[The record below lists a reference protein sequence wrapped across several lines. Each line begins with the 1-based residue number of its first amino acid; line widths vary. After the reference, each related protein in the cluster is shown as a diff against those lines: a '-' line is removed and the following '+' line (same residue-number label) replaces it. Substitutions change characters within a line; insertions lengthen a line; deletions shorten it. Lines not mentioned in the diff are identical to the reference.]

1 MRFKEKFHG
10 KEPLPVFSLTR
21 YDIARQSA
29 TKPKAQMRNSMMK
42 KLIVAAA
49 LIVGSSVSGVAQ
61 DAQKGKTVFNVC
73 LVCHAI
79 GPGAQNKIGPA
90 LNGLDGRKA
99 GTVPNFDYSDANKN
113 SGIVWNEETF
123 EDYIKNPAAK
133 IPETKMTFAGV
144 KNEQQIKDLWAY
156 ISQFDA
162 DGNIKK

>member
-1 MRFKEKFHG
+1 M
-10 KEPLPVFSLTR
+10 
-21 YDIARQSA
+21 A
-29 TKPKAQMRNSMMK
+29 K
-42 KLIVAAA
+42 KLIGAAI
-49 LIVGSSVSGVAQ
+49 LISVSSMPSMAQ
-61 DAQKGKTVFNVC
+61 DAQKGKTVFNIC

-79 GPGAQNKIGPA
+79 GPGAQNKIGPE

-113 SGIVWNEETF
+113 SGIVWNKETF

-144 KNEQQIKDLWAY
+144 KNEQQVKDLWAY

-162 DGNIKK
+162 SGNIKK

>member
-1 MRFKEKFHG
+1 M
-10 KEPLPVFSLTR
+10 T
-21 YDIARQSA
+21 
-29 TKPKAQMRNSMMK
+29 K

-49 LIVGSSVSGVAQ
+49 LIAASSASGVAQ

-79 GPGAQNKIGPA
+79 GPGAQNKIGPE

-99 GTVPNFDYSDANKN
+99 GTVPNFEYSDANKN

-133 IPETKMTFAGV
+133 IPDTKMTFAGV
-144 KNEQQIKDLWAY
+144 KNEQQVKDLWAY
-156 ISQFDA
+156 ISQFAA

>member
-1 MRFKEKFHG
+1 M
-10 KEPLPVFSLTR
+10 SNNM
-21 YDIARQSA
+21 A
-29 TKPKAQMRNSMMK
+29 K

-49 LIVGSSVSGVAQ
+49 LIAASSASGVAQ
-61 DAQKGKTVFNVC
+61 DAQKGKAVFNVC

-79 GPGAQNKIGPA
+79 SAGAQNKIGPE

-99 GTVPNFDYSDANKN
+99 GTVPNFEYSDANKN
-113 SGIVWNEETF
+113 SGIVWSEATF

-133 IPETKMTFAGV
+133 IPDTKMTFAGI
-144 KNEQQIKDLWAY
+144 KNEQQAKDLWAY

>member
-1 MRFKEKFHG
+1 M
-10 KEPLPVFSLTR
+10 
-21 YDIARQSA
+21 A
-29 TKPKAQMRNSMMK
+29 K
-42 KLIVAAA
+42 KLIGAAI
-49 LIVGSSVSGVAQ
+49 LIAVSSMPGMAQ
-61 DAQKGKTVFNVC
+61 DAQKGKTIFTVC

-79 GPGAQNKIGPA
+79 GPGAQNKIGPE

-133 IPETKMTFAGV
+133 IPDTKMTFAGV
-144 KNEQQIKDLWAY
+144 KNEQQVKDLWAY

-162 DGNIKK
+162 AGNIKK

>member
-1 MRFKEKFHG
+1 M
-10 KEPLPVFSLTR
+10 
-21 YDIARQSA
+21 A
-29 TKPKAQMRNSMMK
+29 K

-49 LIVGSSVSGVAQ
+49 LIAASSMPGMAQ

-79 GPGAQNKIGPA
+79 GPGAQNKIGPE

-99 GTVPNFDYSDANKN
+99 GTVPNFAYSDANKN
-113 SGIVWNEETF
+113 SGITWNEETF

-133 IPETKMTFAGV
+133 IPDTKMTFAGL
-144 KNEQQIKDLWAY
+144 KNDQQAKDLWAY

-162 DGNIKK
+162 AGNIKK